1 MEKQELLNIV
11 KKRIEY
17 LKANINLT
25 KKFILNAQSNRDF
38 ESAIRN
44 IKSYDNENY
53 ALFELKKLEEDL
65 K

>member
-17 LKANINLT
+17 LKTNINLT
-25 KKFILNAQSNRDF
+25 KKFILNAQSDKDF
-38 ESAIRN
+38 KSAIEM
-44 IKSYDNENY
+44 IKSYNNENY
-53 ALFELKKLEEDL
+53 ALFELKKLEMVL